1 MAQLK
6 PARQEGASHI
16 ATGGRTGQR
25 GRRML
30 RQGAPVGD
38 EVREDLADAQGQG
51 KALGDECNVFRGL
64 RRPVVSYELAQ
75 PLE

>member
-1 MAQLK
+1 
-6 PARQEGASHI
+6 
-16 ATGGRTGQR
+16 
-25 GRRML
+25 ML